1 MEEEIKDYLITAE
14 GLKSLEQEYFE
25 LRDKERPEIL
35 KVIEWAAGNGDRSE
49 NADYQ
54 YGKRRL
60 RQIEKRLGYLSSRLK
75 IAKVPALNRSG
86 KVNFGNSVK
95 ILIDDLEKVYTI
107 VGVDEIDVKLGKISY
122 RSPLGKA
129 LMGSTIGDIVEYEGA
144 KGPMYAE
151 ILEIS

>member
-75 IAKVPALNRSG
+75 IAKVPELNRSG

-95 ILIDDLEKVYTI
+95 ILLDDLEKVYTI

-129 LMGSTIGDIVEYEGA
+129 LMGSSIGDIVEYDGA
-144 KGPMYAE
+144 NGPMYAE